1 MDNAVIKKRLSTF
14 KSSKGSLTRVSDE
27 VLADVIR
34 AWEQWTGKST
44 DLARELGVDKY
55 QLVFLIKK
63 AKQLKREGT
72 FPEDG
77 FKEIKVEGAPTS
89 VFAGG
94 PCQGIEIAWDNGKLI
109 RFAEVSQLVD
119 FLKKVA

>member
-1 MDNAVIKKRLSTF
+1 MDNAIIKKRLSTF
-14 KSSKGSLTRVSDE
+14 KSSKGSLTRVSDD

-77 FKEIKVEGAPTS
+77 FKEIKVEGSAISGFT
-89 VFAGG
+89 GG

-109 RFAEVSQLVD
+109 RFSQVELLVD